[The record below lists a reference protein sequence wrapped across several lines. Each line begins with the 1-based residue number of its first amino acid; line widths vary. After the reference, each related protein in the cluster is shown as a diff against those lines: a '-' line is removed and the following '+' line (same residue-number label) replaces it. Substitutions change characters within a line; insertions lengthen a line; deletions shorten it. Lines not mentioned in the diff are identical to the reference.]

1 MNIKKIFTFISLIF
15 LLNSCA
21 ESVAYL
27 GTSVGGVASNGK
39 IFETSLNSAV
49 SYGIKKQTGKT
60 PLEHA
65 ITYAE
70 KYNPNNKKE
79 KCVEF
84 LEASSSIVCAIAK
97 NRVAEY
103 RSKINNRSKIKN
115 LDQ

>member
-1 MNIKKIFTFISLIF
+1 MGTGAANGNIVQSSIR
-15 LLNSCA
+15 
-21 ESVAYL
+21 
-27 GTSVGGVASNGK
+27 
-39 IFETSLNSAV
+39 SAA

-115 LDQ
+115 LDR